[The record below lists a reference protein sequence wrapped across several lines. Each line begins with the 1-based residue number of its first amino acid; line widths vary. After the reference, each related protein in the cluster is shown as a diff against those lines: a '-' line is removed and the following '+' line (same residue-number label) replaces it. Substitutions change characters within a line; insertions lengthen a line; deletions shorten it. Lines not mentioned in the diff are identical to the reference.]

1 MSKKKKK
8 NKQNTTPRKPE
19 APKPPRGN
27 PENIIMIE
35 LPDPPEAKAP
45 EPEKPAKDKRSPEKT
60 QPEKK
65 RDPVAP
71 KVGRVLSNAA
81 SFLKEKTAA
90 VIGKVKSARKAK
102 NGAPVNTAQAKSAKA
117 AAPVKA
123 VKTAPANTVKTNAA
137 SAKTKK
143 TAAPE
148 ANDNSEN
155 TIKIELPD
163 SEAEKLMTVVP
174 QVTSEEK
181 PPLTPEQ
188 IAAKKHR
195 TRLVISKT
203 ADIVLFV
210 VLTIVGLLI
219 LFPIFFA
226 AVQSLKSTAELGDVP
241 QTFFPKRFTLGS
253 FGGLLTSTGKTGV
266 PFYRFAFNTVFLVVV
281 VTALRIAVT
290 VPAAYVLAKVKAP
303 MIKTLNRLVELSLAL
318 TPALAYVLNYVLI
331 AKTSMA
337 DTWFAMILPFITS
350 PLCLILIRGAIR
362 RIPDDMISA
371 ARLEGASHP
380 MILRKLVAP
389 QIKPAIAA
397 TVILSLLE
405 MGRISGGVLTFS
417 ETLDTLPAYMERL
430 YERGAAGEMYALALL
445 MLIPAV
451 VLFVIFRKSI
461 LQTMTT
467 AMLKDK
473 E

>member
-8 NKQNTTPRKPE
+8 NKQNPAPQKPE
-19 APKPPRGN
+19 AVKPPRGN

-35 LPDPPEAKAP
+35 LPDPPEVKAP
-45 EPEKPAKDKRSPEKT
+45 EPEKKPVKDKRSPKPEKAAEK
-60 QPEKK
+60 PEKK
-65 RDPVAP
+65 QTPAAP
-71 KVGRVLSNAA
+71 KVGKAVSDAA
-81 SFLKEKTAA
+81 SFLKKKTAA
-90 VIGKVKSARKAK
+90 VIGKVKSLRKPNK
-102 NGAPVNTAQAKSAKA
+102 TETAAKA
-117 AAPVKA
+117 ASPA
-123 VKTAPANTVKTNAA
+123 KTAPANTASVKAPKTNDD
-137 SAKTKK
+137 
-143 TAAPE
+143 P
-148 ANDNSEN
+148 EN
-155 TIKIELPD
+155 TMNEIKIELPD
-163 SEAEKLMTVVP
+163 SEAEKVMTIVP

-188 IAAKKHR
+188 IAAKKRR
-195 TRLVISKT
+195 TRLAVSKT
-203 ADIVLFV
+203 ADIALFV
-210 VLTIVGLLI
+210 ILTIAGLLI

-241 QTFFPKRFTLGS
+241 QTFFPKRFTLES
-253 FGGLLTSTGKTGV
+253 FGTLLISTGKTGV
-266 PFYRFAFNTVFLVVV
+266 PFYRFAFNTVFLAVV

-290 VPAAYVLAKVKAP
+290 LPAAYVLAKVKAP
-303 MIKTLNRLVELSLAL
+303 MIRTLNRLAELSIAL
-318 TPALAYVLNYVLI
+318 TPALAYVLDYVLL
-331 AKTSMA
+331 AKTAMA
-337 DTWFAMILPFITS
+337 DTYFAMILPFITS

-430 YERGAAGEMYALALL
+430 YERGAAGEMFALAVI
-445 MLIPAV
+445 MLIPAAA
-451 VLFVIFRKSI
+451 LLVIFRKSV
-461 LQTMTT
+461 LKTMTT
-467 AMLKDK
+467 AMLKD
-473 E
+473 EG

>member
-8 NKQNTTPRKPE
+8 NRQNPAPQKSE
-19 APKPPRGN
+19 AVKPPRGN

-35 LPDPPEAKAP
+35 LPDPPEVKAP
-45 EPEKPAKDKRSPEKT
+45 EPEKKPVKDKRSPKPEKAAEK
-60 QPEKK
+60 PEKK
-65 RDPVAP
+65 QTPAAP
-71 KVGRVLSNAA
+71 KVGKAVSDAA

-90 VIGKVKSARKAK
+90 VIGKVKSLRKPNK
-102 NGAPVNTAQAKSAKA
+102 TEPPAKA
-117 AAPVKA
+117 ASPA
-123 VKTAPANTVKTNAA
+123 KTAPANTAPVNTDSVNTAPVK
-137 SAKTKK
+137 
-143 TAAPE
+143 APE
-148 ANDNSEN
+148 TNGDPEN
-155 TIKIELPD
+155 TMNEIKIELPD
-163 SEAEKLMTVVP
+163 SEAEKVMTIVP

-188 IAAKKHR
+188 IAAKKRR
-195 TRLVISKT
+195 TRLAVSKT
-203 ADIVLFV
+203 ADIALFV
-210 VLTIVGLLI
+210 ILTIAGLLI

-241 QTFFPKRFTLGS
+241 QTFFPKRFTLES
-253 FGGLLTSTGKTGV
+253 FGTLLISTGKTGV
-266 PFYRFAFNTVFLVVV
+266 PFYRFVFNTVFLAVV

-290 VPAAYVLAKVKAP
+290 LPAAYVLAKVKAP
-303 MIKTLNRLVELSLAL
+303 MIRTLNRLAELSIAL
-318 TPALAYVLNYVLI
+318 TPALAYVPDYVLL
-331 AKTSMA
+331 AKTAMA
-337 DTWFAMILPFITS
+337 DTYFAMILPFITS

-405 MGRISGGVLTFS
+405 MGRISGGALTFS

-430 YERGAAGEMYALALL
+430 YERGAACEMFALAVL
-445 MLIPAV
+445 MLIPAAA
-451 VLFVIFRKSI
+451 LLVIFRKSV
-461 LQTMTT
+461 LKTMTT
-467 AMLKDK
+467 AMLKD
-473 E
+473 EG

>member
-8 NKQNTTPRKPE
+8 NNKQNAAPRKPE
-19 APKPPRGN
+19 TPKIPRGN

-35 LPDPPEAKAP
+35 LPDPPKET
-45 EPEKPAKDKRSPEKT
+45 EPEKSEKPEKPEKT
-60 QPEKK
+60 VGKSSGPEKKDREKK
-65 RDPVAP
+65 RDPIAP
-71 KVGRVLSNAA
+71 KVGKAISNAV
-81 SFLKEKTAA
+81 SFLKEKTSA
-90 VIGKVKSARKAK
+90 VIGKVKSLQKPKNAEPPANAASPAK
-102 NGAPVNTAQAKSAKA
+102 TAPASTVPAKT
-117 AAPVKA
+117 APVKA
-123 VKTAPANTVKTNAA
+123 
-137 SAKTKK
+137 
-143 TAAPE
+143 PE
-148 ANDNSEN
+148 TNDNPEN

-163 SEAEKLMTVVP
+163 SEAEKVMTVVP

-203 ADIVLFV
+203 ADIVLIV
-210 VLTIVGLLI
+210 ILTIVGLFI

-266 PFYRFAFNTVFLVVV
+266 PFYRFAFNTVFLAVV

-290 VPAAYVLAKVKAP
+290 LPAAYVLAKVKAP
-303 MIKTLNRLVELSLAL
+303 MIRTLNRLVEFSLAL
-318 TPALAYVLNYVLI
+318 TPALAYVLNYVML
-331 AKTSMA
+331 AKTAMA
-337 DTWFAMILPFITS
+337 DTYFAMILPFITS

-380 MILRKLVAP
+380 LILRKLVVP
-389 QIKPAIAA
+389 QIKPAIVA

-405 MGRISGGVLTFS
+405 MGRISGGALTFS

-430 YERGAAGEMYALALL
+430 HGLGAAGEMYALALL
-445 MLIPAV
+445 MLIPAA

-467 AMLKDK
+467 AMLKD
-473 E
+473 EG